1 MKIGA
6 NYLTEKRN
14 EQTVST
20 FDKVYEI
27 LIKKGYLD
35 VLKYPGKYCDYSSLN
50 SLLDLAR
57 KTDCEI
63 DMHGLPGMIPATH
76 DKNMMN
82 NIKWEELSDLLWKNQ
97 SFKRYSTHIGL
108 DSIDQVLN
116 YEKEEFETNF
126 KTNFEKFKQKLKEMT
141 GREIQFGG
149 ENQPGGFG
157 IDKNTLTPEFISSI
171 WSKMDFGVF
180 DIAHAKSASAD
191 LGISYEE
198 YLNRLMFLEKVNIL
212 HIASN
217 IDQTG
222 KYPDKPDKHLMIA
235 EDDLEDILK
244 TIEKFPNLDLIVT
257 EHAYNSKYSYEKEI
271 VIEIVT
277 LNKLVKTKNIEET
290 KHVMNILEKEL
301 KENLENIEE
310 VLEKIGE

>member
-171 WSKMDFGVF
+171 WSKMDFVVKKF
-180 DIAHAKSASAD
+180 
-191 LGISYEE
+191 
-198 YLNRLMFLEKVNIL
+198 NFWRLL
-212 HIASN
+212 
-217 IDQTG
+217 
-222 KYPDKPDKHLMIA
+222 
-235 EDDLEDILK
+235 
-244 TIEKFPNLDLIVT
+244 
-257 EHAYNSKYSYEKEI
+257 
-271 VIEIVT
+271 
-277 LNKLVKTKNIEET
+277 LVKLQ
-290 KHVMNILEKEL
+290 H
-301 KENLENIEE
+301 
-310 VLEKIGE
+310 

>member
-1 MKIGA
+1 MEIGA

-14 EQTVST
+14 EKTVSI
-20 FDKVYEI
+20 FDTVYEF
-27 LIKKGYLD
+27 LIQKGYLD
-35 VLKYPGKYCDYSSLN
+35 VLKYPGKYCDYN
-50 SLLDLAR
+50 SLDSLLKLVE
-57 KTDCEI
+57 KTNCKI

-76 DKNMMN
+76 DKNMMS
-82 NIKWEELSDLLWKNQ
+82 NIKWEKFSESLWKNQ

-108 DSIDQVLN
+108 DSTDQVSN
-116 YEKEEFETNF
+116 YEKEEFEKNF
-126 KTNFEKFKQKLKEMT
+126 QTNFENFKEKLNQKTE
-141 GREIQFGG
+141 REIQFGG

-157 IDKNTLTPEFISSI
+157 IDLKTLTPEFISNI

-180 DIAHAKSASAD
+180 DIAHAKSASQD

-198 YLNRLMFLEKVNIL
+198 YLKRLLFVEQVNIL

-222 KYPDKPDKHLMIA
+222 KYPNKQDKHLMMA
-235 EDDLEDILK
+235 EADLEDILK
-244 TIEKFPNLDLIVT
+244 TMEVFPNLDLVIT

-277 LNKLVKTKNIEET
+277 LNKLIKTKDIE
-290 KHVMNILEKEL
+290 KAKKVMLKLEKEL

-310 VLEKIGE
+310 VLEKI